1 MASSVATWH
10 ALGGTAHRPTHE
22 DLSVGTP
29 PQAKPPERSQQ
40 REHLEWS
47 QEFLNALRPC
57 SAGRP
62 QVPIRRNET
71 DGKARKAFSM
81 HRWSKL
87 FIPTL
92 REAPADAEVAS
103 HRLLIRAGY
112 IRQLGAGIYNYL
124 FLGQRSLNKII
135 AIVREEMD
143 KIGQEFYLPG
153 ILPKEPW
160 AESGRW
166 TGMGENMF
174 RLKDRK
180 GADLCLGMTHE
191 EIMTT
196 IARGELRSYKQLPQI
211 WYQIQ
216 TKFRDEP
223 RPKAGLLRV
232 RQFTMKDS
240 YSFDIDGAGLDRS
253 FDLHDGVYR
262 TIFTRCG
269 LKFVSVEADSGAMG
283 GSQSQEFMVYTDAG
297 EDLIA
302 SCPECGYAA
311 NLEKAVS
318 RLEPVTEMEATGDG
332 KPELVATPG
341 CAAIADVAAFFKI
354 SPASD
359 IKCVAYMALNRGA
372 AGRDGGRPDTWH
384 GVAAFLR
391 GDHQVNETKL
401 LGAIGA
407 AELRT
412 MQADELAQYLNGP
425 AGYLGPVGLK
435 PETQPLGAGLT
446 VVVDKALEG
455 RRNMV
460 CGANKADYHLRNVTP
475 GRDFGWTLTADI
487 RSVNE
492 GEACPKD
499 NCGGK
504 LVVGKAVEVG
514 HIFKL
519 GYKYSESMG
528 ARVLDPNGKEV
539 TPIMG
544 SYGIGIERILTA
556 AIEQSNDANG
566 FWLPA
571 SIAPFTVVVTITNAA
586 DALLKETGETLA
598 AELESAGL
606 DVLLDDR
613 DERAGVKFKDADLI
627 GIPYRINVGKKA
639 AAGQVELVTR
649 ARAGSVDVAVADVVA
664 QVKRRVEEEGLLGQ
678 FNGTVD

>member
-1 MASSVATWH
+1 
-10 ALGGTAHRPTHE
+10 
-22 DLSVGTP
+22 
-29 PQAKPPERSQQ
+29 
-40 REHLEWS
+40 
-47 QEFLNALRPC
+47 
-57 SAGRP
+57 
-62 QVPIRRNET
+62 
-71 DGKARKAFSM
+71 M

-103 HRLLIRAGY
+103 HKFLIRAGY

-124 FLGQRSLNKII
+124 FLGQRSLNKVT

-143 KIGQEFYLPG
+143 RIGQEFYLPG

-160 AESGRW
+160 VESGRW
-166 TGMGENMF
+166 TGMGDNMF

-180 GADLCLGMTHE
+180 GAELCLGMTHE

-196 IARGELRSYKQLPQI
+196 IGRSELRSYKQLPQI

-223 RPKAGLLRV
+223 RPKGGLLRV
-232 RQFTMKDS
+232 RQFIMKDS
-240 YSFDIDGAGLDRS
+240 YSFDIDPAGLDQS
-253 FDLHDGVYR
+253 YKKHDDVYQ
-262 TIFTRCG
+262 TVFTRCG
-269 LKFVSVEADSGAMG
+269 LKFLAVEADSGAMG

-302 SCPECGYAA
+302 SCPKCKYAA
-311 NLEKAVS
+311 NVEKATSSLDPVDEMAPTSDGTPGLVS
-318 RLEPVTEMEATGDG
+318 
-332 KPELVATPG
+332 TPG
-341 CAAIADVAAFFKI
+341 CASIADVAAFFKI

-359 IKCVAYMALNRGA
+359 IKCVAYMALKRGA
-372 AGRDGGRPDTWH
+372 KGQPDSWH
-384 GVAAFLR
+384 GVATFLR

-401 LGAIGA
+401 LGALGA

-412 MQADELAQYLNGP
+412 MQAAELEQFFNGP
-425 AGYLGPVGLK
+425 AGYLGPVGLSHNN
-435 PETQPLGAGLT
+435 TPLADGLT
-446 VVVDKALEG
+446 VIVDKSLEG
-455 RRNMV
+455 RVNMV
-460 CGANKADYHLRNVTP
+460 CGANKLDHHLRNVVP
-475 GRDFGWTLTADI
+475 GRDFTWTRTADI

-492 GEACPKD
+492 GERCPVD

-528 ARVLDPNGKEV
+528 LRVLDPNGKEV

-556 AIEQSNDANG
+556 AVEQSNDANG

-571 SIAPFTVVVTITNAA
+571 SIAPFTVVITVTNMT
-586 DALLKETGETLA
+586 DATLKATGEKLA
-598 AELESAGL
+598 AELEASGL

-613 DERAGVKFKDADLI
+613 DERAGVKFKDADLV
-627 GIPYRINVGKKA
+627 GIPFRINVGKKA
-639 AAGQVELVTR
+639 AQGQVELVTR
-649 ARAGSVDVAVADVVA
+649 ATGQSIDVALEDVLAQLKARVA
-664 QVKRRVEEEGLLGQ
+664 EETLMEEA
-678 FNGTVD
+678 TA

>member
-1 MASSVATWH
+1 
-10 ALGGTAHRPTHE
+10 
-22 DLSVGTP
+22 
-29 PQAKPPERSQQ
+29 
-40 REHLEWS
+40 
-47 QEFLNALRPC
+47 
-57 SAGRP
+57 
-62 QVPIRRNET
+62 
-71 DGKARKAFSM
+71 M

-103 HRLLIRAGY
+103 HKFLLRAGY

-160 AESGRW
+160 VESGRW
-166 TGMGENMF
+166 TGMGDNMF

-191 EIMTT
+191 EIMTS

-223 RPKAGLLRV
+223 RPKSGLLRV
-232 RQFTMKDS
+232 RQFIMQDS
-240 YSFDIDGAGLDRS
+240 YSFDLDEAGLDRS
-253 FDLHDGVYR
+253 FNLQDAVYR

-269 LKFVSVEADSGAMG
+269 LKFVAVEADSGAMG

-302 SCPECGYAA
+302 SCPVCGYAA
-311 NLEKAVS
+311 NLEKAIS
-318 RLEPVTEMEATGDG
+318 ILEPVAELEPTGDG
-332 KPELVATPG
+332 KPELIHTPG
-341 CAAIADVAAFFKI
+341 MGAIADICAFLKME
-354 SPASD
+354 PAND
-359 IKCVAYMALNRGA
+359 IKCVAYMANIFGQW
-372 AGRDGGRPDTWH
+372 RPAIT
-384 GVAAFLR
+384 FLR

-401 LGAIGA
+401 QGILSAT
-407 AELRT
+407 ELRP
-412 MQADELAQYLNGP
+412 MQANEIEDVFHAP
-425 AGYLGPVGLK
+425 AGFLGPVGITPAGPGLRLADLLPVQ
-435 PETQPLGAGLT
+435 PEQKEESAKLESQGVIPYVSNLRPFVIL
-446 VVVDKALEG
+446 DRALEG

-460 CGANKADYHLRNVTP
+460 CGANKLDYHLCNVTP
-475 GRDFGWTLTADI
+475 GRDFAWTLSADI

-492 GEACPKD
+492 GESCPKE
-499 NCGGK
+499 NCAGK
-504 LVVGKAVEVG
+504 LVVGKSVEVG

-528 ARVLDPNGKEV
+528 ARVLDENGKEV

-544 SYGIGIERILTA
+544 SYGIGIERIMTA

-586 DALLKETGETLA
+586 DAALRTTGEKLA
-598 AELESAGL
+598 TDLESAGL

-613 DERAGVKFKDADLI
+613 DERAGVKFKDADLV

-639 AAGQVELVTR
+639 AAGKVELVTR
-649 ARAGSVDVAVADVVA
+649 ATGTSVDAALSEA
-664 QVKRRVEEEGLLGQ
+664 AALVKKRVEEEQLLASSL
-678 FNGTVD
+678 